1 MKKLIVFLPLLL
13 FAGSVKIS
21 VIVAQTTFGP
31 QQVIIEPEV
40 RNVQAVYAADLD
52 NDDDTDVLS
61 ASYNDKI
68 TWYENDGSG
77 NLGAKQIIT
86 SDVWYAESVYAA
98 DLDNDGDM
106 DVLSASF
113 GDGKIAWY
121 ENLLGSVGVE
131 DIQTKPRLFSLYP
144 NPSGSSTYI
153 QIEPSAIQGQ
163 TLELRIVNAQG
174 ELVLANADVTA
185 SPQA

>member
-21 VIVAQTTFGP
+21 VIVAQTTFGS

-52 NDDDTDVLS
+52 NDGDLDVMS
-61 ASYNDKI
+61 ASAY
-68 TWYENDGSG
+68 
-77 NLGAKQIIT
+77 
-86 SDVWYAESVYAA
+86 
-98 DLDNDGDM
+98 
-106 DVLSASF
+106 
-113 GDGKIAWY
+113 DGKIAWY

-163 TLELRIVNAQG
+163 TIELNWCLQMLRLQQALKCEPTHLHPVAIKFSITHGRIG
-174 ELVLANADVTA
+174 MLLWYI
-185 SPQA
+185 